1 MNTVEILATLK
12 KLGKPE
18 TAAIYKRHGSGDNNG
33 QWQGQVV
40 NPVGRPRRLITANT
54 TPPHSGQRRVGTQR
68 RLSGADFVLRVPIVD
83 RIRTS
88 CLTIRR

>member
-1 MNTVEILATLK
+1 
-12 KLGKPE
+12 
-18 TAAIYKRHGSGDNNG
+18 
-33 QWQGQVV
+33 
-40 NPVGRPRRLITANT
+40 
-54 TPPHSGQRRVGTQR
+54 VGTQR